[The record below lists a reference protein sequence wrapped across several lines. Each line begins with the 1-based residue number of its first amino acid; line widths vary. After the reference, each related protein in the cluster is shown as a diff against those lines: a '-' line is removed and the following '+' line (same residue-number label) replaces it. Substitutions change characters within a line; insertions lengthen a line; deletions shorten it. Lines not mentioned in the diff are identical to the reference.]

1 MYNPKN
7 IRPHAGGPSSEIS
20 LVIPVFNEEGSLRTL
35 YDALVSQLENIGKSF
50 EIVFV
55 DDGSTDRS
63 GEILKELQS
72 RDRRVVV
79 IRFRRNFGKSAA
91 LSAGFSASRGDL
103 VFTMD
108 ADLQDDPAELPS
120 FLAKIEEGF
129 DLVSGWKFKRRDPL
143 SKRIP
148 SKIFNLVTSLIT
160 GVRIHDFNCGF
171 KLYRGE
177 VARSLRI
184 YGELHRYLP
193 ALVHW
198 KGYRVTEI
206 KVCHHKRSFGKSK
219 FGGSRLV
226 KGFLDLITVLF
237 LNRYIRRPL
246 HLFGTM
252 GSLFCLV
259 GFSIGCYFVYYW
271 FIHKNIG
278 GRVPLLLFA
287 IFLMLSGIQL
297 ISTGLIG
304 EMLAGS
310 SGYLSEPVYQISEVL
325 DASDEAQAKTD
336 SEDA

>member
-1 MYNPKN
+1 M
-7 IRPHAGGPSSEIS
+7 SIS
-20 LVIPVFNEEGSLRTL
+20 DTRAPENGQQPVISVVIPVFNEEGSLKTL
-35 YDALVSQLENIGKSF
+35 YESLTAQLESLGKSF

-55 DDGSTDRS
+55 DDGSSDRS
-63 GEILKELQS
+63 GEIMKELRRS
-72 RDRRVVV
+72 DRRVVV

-91 LSAGFSASRGDL
+91 LSAGFSASRGEL

-108 ADLQDDPAELPS
+108 ADLQDDPAELAA
-120 FLAKIEEGF
+120 FLAKLEEGY

-148 SKIFNLVTSLIT
+148 SKIFNMAASLIT

-171 KLYRGE
+171 KLYRGK

-193 ALVHW
+193 ALAHW
-198 KGYRVTEI
+198 KGYRVSEI
-206 KVCHHKRSFGKSK
+206 KVRHHRRSFGKSK
-219 FGGSRLV
+219 FGSSRLV

-246 HLFGTM
+246 HLFGTI
-252 GSLFCLV
+252 GSLFCLA

-271 FIHKNIG
+271 LIHKNIG
-278 GRVPLLLFA
+278 GRLPLLLFA
-287 IFLMLSGIQL
+287 VFLMLSGIQL

-310 SGYLSEPVYQISEVL
+310 KGYLAEPDYQIAEVL
-325 DASDEAQAKTD
+325 DDSGKAQSDSD
-336 SEDA
+336 SRSA

>member
-1 MYNPKN
+1 MTNSS
-7 IRPHAGGPSSEIS
+7 IRPHAGGETPEIS
-20 LVIPVFNEEGSLRTL
+20 LVIPVFNEEGSLKIL
-35 YDALVSQLENIGKSF
+35 HESVISQLEDIGKAF
-50 EIVFV
+50 EVVFV

-63 GEILKELQS
+63 NEILKELQS
-72 RDRRVVV
+72 RDSRVVV

-91 LSAGFSASRGDL
+91 LSAGFAASRGEL

-108 ADLQDDPAELPS
+108 ADLQDDPAELPAM
-120 FLAKIEEGF
+120 LAKLEEGY
-129 DLVSGWKFKRRDPL
+129 DLVSGWKFKRRDSL

-160 GVRIHDFNCGF
+160 GIHIHDFNCGF

-193 ALVHW
+193 ALAHW

-206 KVCHHKRSFGKSK
+206 EVRHHKRTFGKSK
-219 FGGSRLV
+219 FGGSRLI

-237 LNRYIRRPL
+237 LNRYLRRPL

-252 GSLFCLV
+252 GSLFCLT
-259 GFSIGCYFVYYW
+259 GFSIGCYFIGYW
-271 FIHKNIG
+271 FIHRNIG

-287 IFLMLSGIQL
+287 IFMMLSGIQL

-304 EMLAGS
+304 EMLAS
-310 SGYLSEPVYQISEVL
+310 SREYLAEPGYQISEVL
-325 DASDEAQAKTD
+325 DSSGNAQ
-336 SEDA
+336 SEKACS